1 MLSRLRSKTCCR
13 PFKGDVITV
22 VSKTILFRH
31 FKFLNDEKVFIC
43 VRY

>member
-1 MLSRLRSKTCCR
+1 MPSRLRSTCRR

-31 FKFLNDEKVFIC
+31 FKFLNDEKVLIC